1 MILFNVRQVCQT
13 ASFGRS
19 FFERLVLLGHEKHLL
34 NIQYRTHP
42 SISIFPNV
50 KFYGGQ
56 IMDLKMLRPQ
66 VMKGVILKERCV
78 DPYSFIYVC
87 NNENEGVD
95 AKLSKKTWQR

>member
-1 MILFNVRQVCQT
+1 MILFNVRQVCPK

-34 NIQYRTHP
+34 NIQYRKHP

-56 IMDLKMLRPQ
+56 IMD
-66 VMKGVILKERCV
+66 G
-78 DPYSFIYVC
+78 
-87 NNENEGVD
+87 ENVKATSYEGCYLEGEMCGPLFVHIC
-95 AKLSKKTWQR
+95 LQ

>member
-1 MILFNVRQVCQT
+1 MSGRFVR
-13 ASFGRS
+13 
-19 FFERLVLLGHEKHLL
+19 RLPSVEVFLKDWFYWGHEKHLL